1 MFNVRPNNST
11 PGFRVGFDDDEVGFN
26 VAEPY
31 SFHEVAPSPFA
42 KFDLAANPY
51 WRVASDRLSGL
62 GWEGTDLAPAMRF
75 AAAGLQTPSAVDTT
89 EELCREVG
97 RSGPLCLYRC
107 ADGKM
112 IYTPNYP
119 SGPCPPFQARGIGTF
134 PWGQ

>member
-31 SFHEVAPSPFA
+31 SFHEVAPSPSA

-62 GWEGTDLAPAMRF
+62 GWGGTDLAPASQF
-75 AAAGLQTPSAVDTT
+75 ASQEA
-89 EELCREVG
+89 CWEVG
-97 RSGPLCLYRC
+97 RAGPLCLYRC

-119 SGPCPPFQARGIGTF
+119 SGPCPPFQVPGSGTF

>member
-1 MFNVRPNNST
+1 MFNVRPDNST
-11 PGFRVGFDDDEVGFN
+11 PGFPAGFDDDQVGFN

-31 SFHEVAPSPFA
+31 SFHEVAPSPSP

-62 GWEGTDLAPAMRF
+62 GWGGTDLAPATQF
-75 AAAGLQTPSAVDTT
+75 ASKEA
-89 EELCREVG
+89 CWEVG
-97 RSGPLCLYRC
+97 RSGPLCLYMC

-119 SGPCPPFQARGIGTF
+119 SGPCPPFQVRGIGTF